1 MKISDKIMKDNKE
14 TVYTPYTY
22 LIGWS
27 KLNKWYYGVRYATK
41 TKCLYE
47 SGCHPDDFWVK
58 YHTSSEVVTAF
69 RKEHGEPNF
78 IKIDK
83 TFSNADDA
91 KAWEEKELVRLN
103 VVKED
108 KWLNGTLAFPPP
120 PMYGEDHPNYIHGRS
135 KDPDWKRE
143 KSRKWRENNPEKA
156 RERVRNW
163 REKNP
168 EKDRD
173 HNLKSSRKYR
183 ENNLEKERER
193 CRNWRENNLE
203 KARESSQNWRE
214 KNPEKS
220 RKSSRKWRENNPEKA
235 REKDRKRYA
244 KNKLE
249 KSLQTA

>member
-1 MKISDKIMKDNKE
+1 MKDNKE

-156 RERVRNW
+156 RERG
-163 REKNP
+163 
-168 EKDRD
+168 
-173 HNLKSSRKYR
+173 
-183 ENNLEKERER
+183 
-193 CRNWRENNLE
+193 RNWRENNLE

>member
-156 RERVRNW
+156 RE
-163 REKNP
+163 
-168 EKDRD
+168 
-173 HNLKSSRKYR
+173 
-183 ENNLEKERER
+183 
-193 CRNWRENNLE
+193 
-203 KARESSQNWRE
+203 
-214 KNPEKS
+214 
-220 RKSSRKWRENNPEKA
+220 
-235 REKDRKRYA
+235 KDRKRYA